1 MTPAS
6 FTPPATV
13 TLRQPPRLGFGPGC
27 ALDCAAELTARGAK
41 RVLVVLS
48 ASARKAAAPVLDALR
63 AQSFDLILREGVP
76 PEPTVS
82 DLEKLQSSLAASRES
97 FDAVLGIGG
106 GSVLDIA
113 KLLAALHGQP
123 GSVSTYFGLHLL
135 PQRRIPLICLPTT
148 SGAGS
153 EVSPNAI
160 LYDESAKLKKA
171 VISQWLVPD
180 AAFVDPQLTVT
191 LPPATTAATGID
203 ALSHCL
209 EAYANRA
216 AHPTVDLYALEGIR
230 LLATSLE
237 RAVRNGA
244 DLAARSDCALGSL
257 YGGLCLGPVNTAAV
271 HALSYPLGSEFR
283 LAHGLANALL
293 LPHVVRFNLPAAPA
307 RYAAIARALGVSA
320 PAGTSDERVAA
331 LGVEK
336 LFSLN
341 AACGLPSKL
350 SAVGVPSDAIPRM
363 AVDALKITR
372 LLKNNPREVTLADAE
387 QIYRDAF

>member
-1 MTPAS
+1 VTFA
-6 FTPPATV
+6 PPAIV
-13 TLRQPPRLGFGPGC
+13 TLRQPARISFGVGC
-27 ALDCAAELTARGAK
+27 AFECTAELASRGVR

-48 ASARKAAAPVLDALR
+48 ASAARAAAPVLEALR

-76 PEPTVS
+76 PEPTVG
-82 DLEKLQSSLAASRES
+82 DLEKLQASLTNAPQT

-106 GSVLDIA
+106 GSVLDVA

-123 GSVSTYFGLHLL
+123 ASVRSYFGLHLL
-135 PQRRIPLICLPTT
+135 PPRRIPLICLPTT
-148 SGAGS
+148 AGAGS

-160 LYDESAKLKKA
+160 LYDEEARLKKA

-191 LPPATTAATGID
+191 LPPAVTAATGID

-216 AHPTVDLYALEGIR
+216 AHPSVDLYALEGIR
-230 LLATSLE
+230 LLSANLE
-237 RAVRNGA
+237 AAVRNGA
-244 DLAARSDCALGSL
+244 DLAARSACALGSL

-307 RYAAIARALGVSA
+307 RYAAIARTLGAA
-320 PAGTSDERVAA
+320 PGRDDTETAQR
-331 LGVEK
+331 GVDL

-350 SAVGVPSDAIPRM
+350 SACGVPSDAIPRM
-363 AVDALKITR
+363 ATDALKITR
-372 LLKNNPREVTLADAE
+372 LLKNNPREVSLTDAE
-387 QIYRDAF
+387 HIYRAAF

>member
-1 MTPAS
+1 MTPVTP
-6 FTPPATV
+6 TPPATI
-13 TLRQPPRLGFGPGC
+13 TLRQPPRISFGAGC
-27 ALDCAAELTARGAK
+27 ATECPAEFSARGVQ
-41 RVLVVLS
+41 RILVVVS
-48 ASARKAAAPVLDALR
+48 ASARRIATPVLDALR
-63 AQSFDLILREGVP
+63 ARSFDLLLREGVP
-76 PEPTVS
+76 PEPAVS
-82 DLEKLQSSLAASRES
+82 DLEKLQASLAAAPQT

-123 GSVSTYFGLHLL
+123 GSVRDYFGMHLL
-135 PQRRIPLICLPTT
+135 PPRRLPLICVPSTA
-148 SGAGS
+148 GAGS

-160 LYDESAKLKKA
+160 LYDEDTRLKKA

-209 EAYANRA
+209 EAYANRG

-230 LLATSLE
+230 LLAANLE
-237 RAVRNGA
+237 RAVRNGD
-244 DLAARSDCALGSL
+244 DLDARSACSLGSL

-320 PAGTSDERVAA
+320 PAGTPDETVAL

-341 AACGLPSKL
+341 AACGLPAKL
-350 SAVGVPSDAIPRM
+350 SDCGVPADAIPRM

-372 LLKNNPREVTLADAE
+372 LLKNNPREVSLTDAE
-387 QIYRDAF
+387 QIYREAF